1 MDYEKLKDNKK
12 VMDLG
17 NPILD
22 FKEKE
27 FILNYTKELAFKLD
41 IPTFIKLYN
50 EDGLGNIL
58 KNVEFWLRDN
68 WTIIDRYNKAKHK

>member
-1 MDYEKLKDNKK
+1 
-12 VMDLG
+12 MDLG

-22 FKEKE
+22 SQEKE
-27 FILNYTKELAFKLD
+27 LILEYVKESAFKLD

-50 EDGLGNIL
+50 QDGLGNVL

-68 WTIIDRYNKAKHK
+68 WNIIDRYNKAKHK